1 MNLTL
6 RQVGSVSC
14 EDAIERLEEELAPEK
29 LKISTTSSTAPP
41 VLNDEE

>member
-29 LKISTTSSTAPP
+29 LKISTSSTAPP